1 MSPNERGLAE
11 MIELNWSKVNWFDEV
26 GLRNKPI
33 SPGLKRYT
41 EDNWIEASWSR
52 LELVEVVVSQL

>member
-33 SPGLKRYT
+33 SPGLKRCT